1 VSQPNPDCQ
10 IRAPHT
16 RHTLTGGKP
25 TNDKTCE
32 GFTSIESEGC
42 CTSCDGLGVGGPAS
56 GPETNGRCADCRG
69 LGCCHDGPCNTS
81 LGAAV
86 LGEVPECNGVCHT
99 QGDYPDFDKDCPV
112 HGGEREICPEGC
124 GVQLVDEVHDEQ
136 IGFEERARPVIVTRL
151 ACEHEIVVETTW
163 RHVENVWT
171 GGLL

>member
-1 VSQPNPDCQ
+1 VGDVVSDEVTMVAGPTCPECQ
-10 IRAPHT
+10 QNKHGNCNRDALDEATDEIVACACFEQGHDVP
-16 RHTLTGGKP
+16 
-25 TNDKTCE
+25 
-32 GFTSIESEGC
+32 
-42 CTSCDGLGVGGPAS
+42 VG
-56 GPETNGRCADCRG
+56 T
-69 LGCCHDGPCNTS
+69 
-81 LGAAV
+81 AV
-86 LGEVPECNGVCHT
+86 LGEVSECNGLCHT
-99 QGDYPDFDKDCPV
+99 EVDYPDFDNDCPV